1 MILAFSWCSCPL
13 LVLEGFF
20 SAAEISLISAN
31 PRRLK
36 HRAEE
41 GHRGARMAL
50 WLSEAPGAHGGHLS
64 GGLQSGRNFQH
75 HPGHRLI
82 NPMVRTLGE
91 LGAIL
96 LLPPLILLLA
106 EITPKS
112 IGRQYPTRLAQ
123 ALAPILWVATWVI
136 YPVTLIF
143 ATLSRLVLWLTGAPK
158 TSEIPFIT
166 REDLSL
172 VVKKSGPEVDL
183 EAGERRIINRIL
195 YFSLRTVKE
204 VMVPLVRVA
213 AIPDTATVA
222 QALEEFRAT
231 RFSRLPVYHR
241 RIDNLV
247 GVLHDFD
254 LLGRAGLR
262 PQHCNPFVRPV
273 QYVPEIKKVDRLLPE
288 MQRQG
293 IHLAVVVD
301 EYGGAVGIVTLEDL
315 LEEIVGEID
324 DEFDQAVSPFKKLG
338 ENHYIINA
346 RLEVEALNE
355 ALHLDLPP
363 GDYETLAGFIIS
375 QVGDLPRAGEQV
387 RWRHLRFVV
396 RVVEARAVKEV
407 ELFVEP
413 PQPERWAYFDCF
425 AGISG
430 DMTLGAMLDAGLGP
444 GRAGTGPCAASTSP
458 ASAWRPAG

>member
-1 MILAFSWCSCPL
+1 MILTVLLVFLSL

-31 PRRLK
+31 HRRLTR
-36 HRAEE
+36 RAEE
-41 GHRGARMAL
+41 GHRGARIAL
-50 WLSEAPGAHGGHLS
+50 
-64 GGLQSGRNFQH
+64 
-75 HPGHRLI
+75 RLLKR
-82 NPMVRTLGE
+82 PERMVATCLVGSNLAEISNTILVTALLIQWFGSWGE
-91 LGAIL
+91 LGAML

-112 IGRQYPTRLAQ
+112 IGRQYPSRLAQ
-123 ALAPILWVATWVI
+123 ALAPILWVTTWVI
-136 YPVTLIF
+136 YPVTFIF
-143 ATLSRLVLWLTGAPK
+143 ASLSRLVLWLTGASK

-204 VMVPLVRVA
+204 AMVPLVRVA

-254 LLGRAGLR
+254 LLGEGASGRSIA
-262 PQHCNPFVRPV
+262 PFVRPV

-375 QVGDLPRAGEQV
+375 QMGDLPRAGEQV
-387 RWRHLRFVV
+387 HWRHLRFVV
-396 RVVEARAVKEV
+396 RLVEARSVKEV

-413 PQPERWAYFDCF
+413 PQ
-425 AGISG
+425 I
-430 DMTLGAMLDAGLGP
+430 
-444 GRAGTGPCAASTSP
+444 
-458 ASAWRPAG
+458 